1 MIKGAQNLGTFFV
14 IYARMKYYSILI
26 LLFALFPCA
35 NSQEVFPFINNMD
48 YLKSFENGQ
57 ERQVDYLRPL
67 DIKYSEEIIAY
78 IDNKRDFFIYDG
90 IRKEKMTGLANNYK
104 IGINIAA
111 WNTGPNVSVWD
122 NGKVKLLTNFGG
134 RYEVSDS
141 LVVFEDRRDNAMRV
155 YYRDSIYDLYY
166 SVSDL
171 PFPKSIGS
179 NSIAFVGNGN
189 VHYSFIAGKT
199 VEIGVINDPVNYDA
213 GGNIIAFNDPFN
225 QSFAIALK
233 NEILDVERIT
243 VNDYKTGYNLV
254 VYRDRNDNLK
264 GFINN
269 KLVNLSNYSSDFY
282 DVFRDVVVWGE
293 NGIFYTYM
301 NGKKYEI
308 CNYIPQEYKI
318 RNGIVAF
325 RNMNGGVSVFYDEKV
340 KIVSNLS
347 GAEFEVN
354 GNTVRVRVN
363 KGNFIF
369 FKNGK
374 TYQH

>member
-1 MIKGAQNLGTFFV
+1 MKHLFFTTLIVLSV
-14 IYARMKYYSILI
+14 ITTHA
-26 LLFALFPCA
+26 
-35 NSQEVFPFINNMD
+35 QEVFPFINNME
-48 YLKSFENGQ
+48 YLKSFQNGQ
-57 ERQVDYLRPL
+57 ERQVDYLRPIDL
-67 DIKYSEEIIAY
+67 KYSEEIIAY
-78 IDNKRDFFIYDG
+78 IDNKSDLFIYDG
-90 IRKEKMTGLANNYK
+90 NRKEKLTGLANDYK
-104 IGINIAA
+104 IGINIAV
-111 WNTGPNVSVWD
+111 WNTGPIVSVWD
-122 NGKVKLLTNFGG
+122 NGKQRVLTQFGG

-141 LVVFEDRRDNAMRV
+141 LVVFEDRRDNAIRV

-171 PFPKSIGS
+171 AFPTAIGS
-179 NSIAFVGNGN
+179 NSVAYIGNGN
-189 VHYSFIAGKT
+189 VHYSFIAGKIL
-199 VEIGVINDPVNYDA
+199 EIGVINDPVNYKP

-225 QSFAIALK
+225 QSFAITLK
-233 NEILDVERIT
+233 NEILDVERIM
-243 VNDYKTGYNLV
+243 VNDYKAGYDLV

-264 GFINN
+264 GYINN
-269 KLVNLSNYSSDFY
+269 KLVDLSNYTAKFY

-308 CNYIPQEYKI
+308 CNYIPSEYKI

-325 RNMNGGVSVFYDEKV
+325 RNMNGGVSVFYNEQV

-347 GAEFEVN
+347 GAEFAVN
-354 GNTVRVRVN
+354 GNTVRVKVN